1 MESFE
6 LIDNFFQIVVLLC
19 AAAAAGIFALRRRSR
34 DLLILSLAYA
44 CFAMGTIYYVLY
56 LVIIGIWP
64 QVFYVAE
71 ISWLAAWLFYLS
83 AQILRTEGMKCR
95 FSLPA
100 GATAAVIAAVAF
112 LDHDFGPSY
121 LISALFSLT
130 AGGVLFLSGLTGI
143 MYLSVYHIQN
153 GSLYR
158 KRDFFM
164 IICVMLQ
171 VLLYLISNYTH
182 DYTRFQ
188 LYYAVDLA
196 LTLSM
201 AALLP
206 LTLREVKRA

>member
-19 AAAAAGIFALRRRSR
+19 AAAAAGICALRRRSR

-83 AQILRTEGMKCR
+83 MQILRTEGMKLR
-95 FSLPA
+95 VSLPA
-100 GATAAVIAAVAF
+100 GAAAAFIAAVAF

-121 LISALFSLT
+121 FVSALFAFT
-130 AGGVLFLSGLTGI
+130 AGATV
-143 MYLSVYHIQN
+143 YLSVSHIQH
-153 GSLYR
+153 GGLYR
-158 KRDFFM
+158 KWDILM
-164 IICVMLQ
+164 VICVVLQ
-171 VLLYLISNYTH
+171 VLLYLVSNYTH

-206 LTLREVKRA
+206 LTLREVKQA

>member
-100 GATAAVIAAVAF
+100 GATAAVIAAGA
-112 LDHDFGPSY
+112 
-121 LISALFSLT
+121 
-130 AGGVLFLSGLTGI
+130 I
-143 MYLSVYHIQN
+143 MYLSVSHIQN

>member
-1 MESFE
+1 M
-6 LIDNFFQIVVLLC
+6 
-19 AAAAAGIFALRRRSR
+19 
-34 DLLILSLAYA
+34 ILSLAYA

-83 AQILRTEGMKCR
+83 MQILRTEGMKLR
-95 FSLPA
+95 VSLPA
-100 GATAAVIAAVAF
+100 GAAAAFIAAVAF

-121 LISALFSLT
+121 FVSALFALT
-130 AGGVLFLSGLTGI
+130 AGATV
-143 MYLSVYHIQN
+143 YLSVSHIQH
-153 GSLYR
+153 GGLYR
-158 KRDFFM
+158 KRDILM
-164 IICVMLQ
+164 VICVVLQ
-171 VLLYLISNYTH
+171 VLLYLVSNYTH

-206 LTLREVKRA
+206 LTLREVKQA

>member
-1 MESFE
+1 MNFE
-6 LIDNFFQIVVLLC
+6 LIDNSFQITILGFC
-19 AAAAAGIFALRRRSR
+19 TIAALFLALRYKSRS
-34 DLLILSLAYA
+34 LLILALAYA
-44 CFAMGTIYYVLY
+44 CFCMGTTYYILY
-56 LVIIGIWP
+56 LVIMGKVP

-83 AQILRTEGMKCR
+83 VQILPGEGKKDR
-95 FSLPA
+95 FSPPA
-100 GATAAVIAAVAF
+100 GAAAAVIAAIAF

-121 LISALFSLT
+121 FVSALFSLT
-130 AGGVLFLSGLTGI
+130 AGAI
-143 MYLSVYHIQN
+143 MYLSVSHIQN

-171 VLLYLISNYTH
+171 VLLYLVSDFTH

-206 LTLREVKRA
+206 LTLREVKQA

>member
-34 DLLILSLAYA
+34 DLLILFLAYT

-130 AGGVLFLSGLTGI
+130 AGAI
-143 MYLSVYHIQN
+143 MYLSVSHIQN

>member
-83 AQILRTEGMKCR
+83 AQDFCETEG
-95 FSLPA
+95 
-100 GATAAVIAAVAF
+100 
-112 LDHDFGPSY
+112 D
-121 LISALFSLT
+121 
-130 AGGVLFLSGLTGI
+130 
-143 MYLSVYHIQN
+143 
-153 GSLYR
+153 
-158 KRDFFM
+158 
-164 IICVMLQ
+164 
-171 VLLYLISNYTH
+171 
-182 DYTRFQ
+182 
-188 LYYAVDLA
+188 
-196 LTLSM
+196 
-201 AALLP
+201 
-206 LTLREVKRA
+206 

>member
-1 MESFE
+1 M
-6 LIDNFFQIVVLLC
+6 
-19 AAAAAGIFALRRRSR
+19 AGCVAFLPVRTDFANGGDEVPLFAPCRSCGC
-34 DLLILSLAYA
+34 L
-44 CFAMGTIYYVLY
+44 
-56 LVIIGIWP
+56 
-64 QVFYVAE
+64 
-71 ISWLAAWLFYLS
+71 
-83 AQILRTEGMKCR
+83 
-95 FSLPA
+95 
-100 GATAAVIAAVAF
+100 AAVAF

-121 LISALFSLT
+121 FVSALFALT
-130 AGGVLFLSGLTGI
+130 AGAI
-143 MYLSVYHIQN
+143 MYLSVSHIQN

-171 VLLYLISNYTH
+171 VLLYLVSDFTH

>member
-44 CFAMGTIYYVLY
+44 CFAMGTMYYVLY

-83 AQILRTEGMKCR
+83 MQILRTEGMKLR
-95 FSLPA
+95 VSLPA
-100 GATAAVIAAVAF
+100 GAAAAIIAAVAF

-121 LISALFSLT
+121 FVSALFSLT
-130 AGGVLFLSGLTGI
+130 AGAT
-143 MYLSVYHIQN
+143 MYLSVSHMQN
-153 GSLYR
+153 GSLCR
-158 KRDFFM
+158 KRDLFM
-164 IICVMLQ
+164 IICVTLQ
-171 VLLYLISNYTH
+171 VLLYRVSGFTH

>member
-83 AQILRTEGMKCR
+83 MQILRTEGMKLR
-95 FSLPA
+95 VSLPA
-100 GATAAVIAAVAF
+100 GAAAAFIAAVAF
-112 LDHDFGPSY
+112 FDHDFGPSY
-121 LISALFSLT
+121 F
-130 AGGVLFLSGLTGI
+130 VSGATV
-143 MYLSVYHIQN
+143 YLSVSHIQH
-153 GSLYR
+153 GGLYR
-158 KRDFFM
+158 KRDILM
-164 IICVMLQ
+164 VICVVLQ
-171 VLLYLISNYTH
+171 VLLYLISNFTH

-206 LTLREVKRA
+206 LTLREVKQA

>member
-95 FSLPA
+95 FSLTA
-100 GATAAVIAAVAF
+100 GA
-112 LDHDFGPSY
+112 
-121 LISALFSLT
+121 
-130 AGGVLFLSGLTGI
+130 I
-143 MYLSVYHIQN
+143 MYLSVSHIQN

>member
-1 MESFE
+1 MENFE
-6 LIDNFFQIVVLLC
+6 LIDNLFQITVLLC
-19 AAAAAGIFALRRRSR
+19 ACVAAGILAIRHRNRSF
-34 DLLILSLAYA
+34 LILSLAYA

-83 AQILRTEGMKCR
+83 VQILPGEGKKDR

-100 GATAAVIAAVAF
+100 GAAAAVIAAIAF
-112 LDHDFGPSY
+112 LDDFGPSY
-121 LISALFSLT
+121 FVSALFSLT
-130 AGGVLFLSGLTGI
+130 AGAT
-143 MYLSVYHIQN
+143 MYLSVSHMQN
-153 GSLYR
+153 GSLCR
-158 KRDFFM
+158 KRDLFM
-164 IICVMLQ
+164 IICVTLQ
-171 VLLYLISNYTH
+171 VLLYRVSGFTH

-206 LTLREVKRA
+206 LTLREVKQA

>member
-130 AGGVLFLSGLTGI
+130 AGVISIAATVPSTPYCPMKKLLT
-143 MYLSVYHIQN
+143 
-153 GSLYR
+153 
-158 KRDFFM
+158 
-164 IICVMLQ
+164 
-171 VLLYLISNYTH
+171 
-182 DYTRFQ
+182 
-188 LYYAVDLA
+188 
-196 LTLSM
+196 
-201 AALLP
+201 
-206 LTLREVKRA
+206 

>member
-34 DLLILSLAYA
+34 DLLILSLAYT

-100 GATAAVIAAVAF
+100 GAAAAFIAAVAF

-121 LISALFSLT
+121 FVSALFALT
-130 AGGVLFLSGLTGI
+130 AGAI
-143 MYLSVYHIQN
+143 MYLSVSHIQN

-171 VLLYLISNYTH
+171 VLLYLVSDFTH

-206 LTLREVKRA
+206 LTLREVKQA

>member
-44 CFAMGTIYYVLY
+44 CFAMGTMYYVLY

-83 AQILRTEGMKCR
+83 MQILRTEGMKLR
-95 FSLPA
+95 VSLPA
-100 GATAAVIAAVAF
+100 GAAAAFIAAVAF
-112 LDHDFGPSY
+112 FDHDFGPSY
-121 LISALFSLT
+121 FVSALFALT
-130 AGGVLFLSGLTGI
+130 AGATV
-143 MYLSVYHIQN
+143 YLSASHIQH
-153 GSLYR
+153 GGLYR
-158 KRDFFM
+158 KRDILM
-164 IICVMLQ
+164 VICVVLQ
-171 VLLYLISNYTH
+171 VLLYLISNFTH

-206 LTLREVKRA
+206 LTLREVKQA

>member
-130 AGGVLFLSGLTGI
+130 AGCDHVSLGISYTKRQLVPKKRLFYDHLRYVAGVVIF
-143 MYLSVYHIQN
+143 
-153 GSLYR
+153 
-158 KRDFFM
+158 DF
-164 IICVMLQ
+164 
-171 VLLYLISNYTH
+171 
-182 DYTRFQ
+182 
-188 LYYAVDLA
+188 
-196 LTLSM
+196 
-201 AALLP
+201 
-206 LTLREVKRA
+206 

>member
-1 MESFE
+1 MENFE
-6 LIDNFFQIVVLLC
+6 LIDNLFQITVLLC
-19 AAAAAGIFALRRRSR
+19 ACVAAGILAIRHRNRS
-34 DLLILSLAYA
+34 LLMLSLAYA

-83 AQILRTEGMKCR
+83 VQILPGEGKKDR

-100 GATAAVIAAVAF
+100 GAAAAVIAVIAF

-121 LISALFSLT
+121 FVSALFSLT
-130 AGGVLFLSGLTGI
+130 AGAT
-143 MYLSVYHIQN
+143 MYLSVSHMQN
-153 GSLYR
+153 GSLCR
-158 KRDFFM
+158 KRDLFM
-164 IICVMLQ
+164 IICVTLQ
-171 VLLYLISNYTH
+171 VLLYRVSGFTH

>member
-1 MESFE
+1 MENFE
-6 LIDNFFQIVVLLC
+6 LIDNLFQITVLLC
-19 AAAAAGIFALRRRSR
+19 ACVAAGILAIRHRNRSF
-34 DLLILSLAYA
+34 LILSLAYA

-83 AQILRTEGMKCR
+83 VQILPAEGKKYR

-100 GATAAVIAAVAF
+100 GATAAVITAIAF

-130 AGGVLFLSGLTGI
+130 AGATV
-143 MYLSVYHIQN
+143 YLSVSHMRH
-153 GSLYR
+153 GGLYR
-158 KRDFFM
+158 KRDVQM
-164 IICVMLQ
+164 IICVVLQ
-171 VLLYLISNYTH
+171 VLLYLVSNYTH

-206 LTLREVKRA
+206 LTLREVKQA

>member
-1 MESFE
+1 M
-6 LIDNFFQIVVLLC
+6 
-19 AAAAAGIFALRRRSR
+19 
-34 DLLILSLAYA
+34 ILSLAYA

-83 AQILRTEGMKCR
+83 A
-95 FSLPA
+95 
-100 GATAAVIAAVAF
+100 
-112 LDHDFGPSY
+112 
-121 LISALFSLT
+121 LFSLT
-130 AGGVLFLSGLTGI
+130 AGAI
-143 MYLSVYHIQN
+143 MYLSVSHIQN

>member
-19 AAAAAGIFALRRRSR
+19 AAAAAGICALRRRSR

-83 AQILRTEGMKCR
+83 MQILRTEGMKLR
-95 FSLPA
+95 VSLPA
-100 GATAAVIAAVAF
+100 GAAAAF
-112 LDHDFGPSY
+112 
-121 LISALFSLT
+121 T
-130 AGGVLFLSGLTGI
+130 AGATV
-143 MYLSVYHIQN
+143 YLSVSHIQH
-153 GSLYR
+153 GGLYR
-158 KRDFFM
+158 KRDILM
-164 IICVMLQ
+164 VICVVLQ
-171 VLLYLISNYTH
+171 VLLYLVSNYTH

-206 LTLREVKRA
+206 LTLREVKQA